1 MAAVTILND
10 FGTPQNKVCQCFHC
24 FPIYLSWSD
33 GTGCHDHECWAL
45 SQLFHSPLSLSS
57 RGSLVLCFLFSS
69 FLCHKCAVI
78 CISEVTDIYLGN
90 LDSSLCFIPASVQH
104 FSWCTWHISEICLY
118 IYKLYIWQYTAL
130 TYSFPDL
137 EPVCCFMS
145 SSVASWPT
153 YRFLRRQVRWP
164 GTPIS
169 WRIFHRLLWS
179 TQSKALTYA
188 IKQK

>member
-118 IYKLYIWQYTAL
+118 IYISYIYDNIQPWHIHFLIWNQSVVSCPVLLLLDPHTDFSGGRSGGL
-130 TYSFPDL
+130 VRPSL
-137 EPVCCFMS
+137 EEFSTDCCDPHS
-145 SSVASWPT
+145 
-153 YRFLRRQVRWP
+153 LR
-164 GTPIS
+164 
-169 WRIFHRLLWS
+169 LWHM
-179 TQSKALTYA
+179 Q
-188 IKQK
+188 